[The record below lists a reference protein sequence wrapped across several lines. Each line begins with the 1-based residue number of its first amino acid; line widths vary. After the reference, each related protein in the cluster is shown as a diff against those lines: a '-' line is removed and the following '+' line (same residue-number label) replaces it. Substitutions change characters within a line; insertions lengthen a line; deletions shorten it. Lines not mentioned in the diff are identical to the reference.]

1 MALLEND
8 IIKLRAP
15 EPSDLDLLYNWE
27 NDEGVWYL
35 SNTLTP
41 FSRDVLKR
49 YLDNAHQDIFQAR
62 QLRLMIDIKG
72 NNDDH
77 DKTIGAIDLF
87 NFEPY
92 HLRAG
97 VGILIGDREI
107 RGKGFGSQALEL
119 LVNYAFSYLGLH
131 QLYCNI
137 FVEND
142 TSLKLFKSNGFKII
156 AEKKDWIREGSS
168 WHSEYLLQLINKE
181 D

>member
-15 EPSDLDLLYNWE
+15 EPGDLDLLYNWE
-27 NDEGVWYL
+27 NDEGIWYL

-49 YLDNAHQDIFQAR
+49 YLDNAHQDIYQAS
-62 QLRLMIDIKG
+62 QLRLMIDIKE
-72 NNDDH
+72 NNENPIN
-77 DKTIGAIDLF
+77 TIGAIDLF

-97 VGILIGDREI
+97 VGILIGDKEI
-107 RGKGFGSQALEL
+107 RGKGFGSQALGL
-119 LVNYAFSYLGLH
+119 LIDYAFNFLGLH

-137 FVEND
+137 FVENN
-142 TSLKLFKSNGFKII
+142 TSLKLFESNGFKII
-156 AEKKDWIREGSS
+156 AEKKDWIRHGST
-168 WHSEYLLQLINKE
+168 WQSEYLLQLINKE
-181 D
+181 K